1 VNLLTP
7 QHSDGLDWSK
17 GAGQIPA
24 VIQDVA
30 SQQVLM
36 VGYMTKASLAAT
48 FSSGYV
54 TFFSRSRQTL
64 WQKGE
69 TSGNQLLV
77 KTIAFD
83 CDKDAL
89 LIKVTPLGPTCHTG
103 TVSCFGGAE
112 PKTSPDFAFLAQ
124 LSAVIDER
132 AATPAGTSSYT
143 RQLLDRGVLKQAQ
156 KVGEEGVEVA
166 LAGAAQDDQALLGE
180 AADLVFHLMVLL
192 KGRNLR
198 LAQVVDVLAAR
209 HSGSMGL
216 TNS

>member
-1 VNLLTP
+1 MTLLTP
-7 QHSDGLDWSK
+7 QLSDELDWSK

-24 VIQDVA
+24 VIQDA
-30 SQQVLM
+30 ATQQVLM

-69 TSGNQLLV
+69 TSGHRLV
-77 KTIAFD
+77 VKAIAFD

-89 LIKVTPLGPTCHTG
+89 LIKATPLGPTCHTG
-103 TVSCFGGAE
+103 TVSCFGAPE
-112 PKTSPDFAFLAQ
+112 PKASPDFAFLAQ
-124 LSAVIDER
+124 LSAVIDAR
-132 AATPAGTSSYT
+132 AAAPAGTPSYT
-143 RQLLDRGVLKQAQ
+143 RQLLDHGVLKQAQ

-180 AADLVFHLMVLL
+180 SADLLFHLMVLL
-192 KGRNLR
+192 KGRNLC
-198 LAQVVDVLAAR
+198 LAQVVEVLAAR
-209 HSGSMGL
+209 HGGV
-216 TNS
+216 